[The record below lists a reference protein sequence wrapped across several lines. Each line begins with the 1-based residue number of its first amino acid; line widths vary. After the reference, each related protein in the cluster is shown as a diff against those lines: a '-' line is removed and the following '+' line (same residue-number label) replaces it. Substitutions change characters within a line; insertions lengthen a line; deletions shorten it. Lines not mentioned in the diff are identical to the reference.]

1 MNLSHFKPD
10 LFILTPV
17 SEVLGHITGSNAKGI
32 AVIAQLEEGTETAAL
47 ELLSKILKSVE
58 LDNTK
63 DTLLLKAAP
72 STRFS
77 LIALCRQTGCHTFL
91 LFGATPLHLGLQLRM
106 EKYTPFE
113 INGLK
118 GLWADSLSELE
129 PSRELKTALWSALKS
144 LFPN

>member
-10 LFILTPV
+10 LFLLSPV
-17 SEVLGHITGSNAKGI
+17 TEVLKDTTGGNKKGI
-32 AVIAQLEEGTETAAL
+32 VVIAQLEEGTETAAL

-58 LDNTK
+58 LDATN
-63 DTLLLKAAP
+63 DVLLLKSTP

-77 LIALCRQTGCHTFL
+77 LTALCRQTDCHTFL
-91 LFGATPLHLGLQLRM
+91 LFGPTPLHLGLQLRM
-106 EKYTPFE
+106 KKYTPVE

-118 GLWADSLSELE
+118 GLWADPLSELE
-129 PSRELKTALWSALKS
+129 PSRELKTALWTALKS